1 MRFYTM
7 SGNVLGTG
15 NNSGQVDMVPELQL
29 NNMAEEADF

>member
-1 MRFYTM
+1 M